1 METDIP
7 DREPDLTALE
17 RRLAGW
23 KPSATALD
31 RDRMLYDAGR
41 ASAGVRAWRLAT
53 AVLLLASLALGGFAT
68 QQRARLGREQ
78 ALLAHERARRL
89 ELETALAAWTAAP
102 RPSAADPPP
111 VGAPA
116 AGSYLALTARLAA
129 DGIDAPW
136 PAAESEPAPRPPA
149 VGPTADEWRPVPLRT
164 QDIQRILDL

>member
-7 DREPDLTALE
+7 DREPDLRALE

-23 KPSATALD
+23 KPSAGALD

-41 ASAGVRAWRLAT
+41 AAAGIHRWRLA
-53 AVLLLASLALGGFAT
+53 AAALLLVSLGLGGLAMR
-68 QQRARLGREQ
+68 QRVLIDRDRV
-78 ALLAHERARRL
+78 LLAHERAQRL

-102 RPSAADPPP
+102 RPSAADTPP
-111 VGAPA
+111 VGPPAP
-116 AGSYLALTARLAA
+116 GSYLALTARLAA